1 MKLVISTAIL
11 CLLAAAPGYA
21 QQEQDKEKEQQQ
33 EQKAQEEHRGQDKTQ
48 EKQPTEKG
56 KQESAKQQEDARK
69 AQDKQQKNETDKERQ
84 ARDQNQKADDRQ
96 HSTSAQDSHHE
107 ADNHARR
114 IPDDRYRANFGAQHR
129 FHVEHRD
136 DRRIQYGGYQF
147 EYTAWPA
154 GWGYNDDFF
163 IEDIDG
169 QYYLIDAVHP
179 ERRIV
184 VVLIG

>member
-1 MKLVISTAIL
+1 MKLVISMAIL
-11 CLLAAAPGYA
+11 GLLAAAPGYA

-33 EQKAQEEHRGQDKTQ
+33 EQKAQEEHRAQDKTQ
-48 EKQPTEKG
+48 EKQETEKE

-69 AQDKQQKNETDKERQ
+69 AQDKQQKNETDKQRET
-84 ARDQNQKADDRQ
+84 RDQDQKA
-96 HSTSAQDSHHE
+96 SALNSRHE

-114 IPDDRYRANFGAQHR
+114 IPDDRYRANFGAHHK
-129 FHVEHRD
+129 FHVERRD

-154 GWGYNDDFF
+154 GWAYNDDFY

>member
-1 MKLVISTAIL
+1 MKLAISMAIL
-11 CLLAAAPGYA
+11 CLLAAAPSYA

-33 EQKAQEEHRGQDKTQ
+33 EQKVQEEHRAQDKTQ
-48 EKQPTEKG
+48 EKQQTEKE

-69 AQDKQQKNETDKERQ
+69 AQDKQTDKDRQ
-84 ARDQNQKADDRQ
+84 ARDQNQKAEDRQ
-96 HSTSAQDSHHE
+96 HSTSAQDSRHE

-129 FHVEHRD
+129 FHVERRD

-154 GWGYNDDFF
+154 GWAYNDDFY
-163 IEDIDG
+163 IEYIDG